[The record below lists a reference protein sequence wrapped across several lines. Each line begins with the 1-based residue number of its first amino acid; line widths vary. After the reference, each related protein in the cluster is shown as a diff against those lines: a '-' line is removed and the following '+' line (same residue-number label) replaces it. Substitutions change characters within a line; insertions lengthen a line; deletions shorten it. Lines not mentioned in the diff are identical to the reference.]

1 MKGHFDV
8 GGTAA
13 VWNANQVTGRV
24 EFDDFDVNPAK
35 RHSIW
40 SLIVGGYFTWICIYG
55 VNQSQVQ
62 RYLTVATMKQARK

>member
-24 EFDDFDVNPAK
+24 EFDE
-35 RHSIW
+35 
-40 SLIVGGYFTWICIYG
+40 
-55 VNQSQVQ
+55 
-62 RYLTVATMKQARK
+62 